1 MPAHI
6 IGIGTVSP
14 LGCGINSFKSGLEGA
29 KQPLLEDVE
38 IKTPSGIINSKA
50 YKSKVTGLDQYIQKS
65 KLRRID
71 NFLQMALMASYLAI
85 EDSNI
90 QIEDRTRI
98 GIVFGSGYGPIQT
111 SLNFFDDIIDYGDKC
126 ASPTQFAN
134 SVHNSLVSNVSI
146 SLQLQGPSL
155 TLSSLE
161 MTTASVFSTALSWID
176 TGTVDY
182 VLAGVGDEYSAIT
195 GYAANLSGAKEVKAI
210 KPFEFN
216 DCTYIPGEGF
226 AAFML
231 GSVPSEKKY
240 CKIDQVRSGSGNNFN
255 VDRFDAVFL
264 AANGEKEAGRH
275 YLSIK
280 RADKDLFAYSPLY
293 GGMPVGQGFDLAA
306 AALSLK
312 EGVVYQSPDFIA
324 AASNKRQISK
334 EILDSEDSTVGC
346 LQYDKDGN
354 YSLISLSS

>member
-1 MPAHI
+1 MTTHI

-14 LGCGINSFKSGLEGA
+14 LGCGINSFKSGLEET
-29 KQPLLEDVE
+29 KKPLLEDVE
-38 IKTPSGIINSKA
+38 IKTPSGIISSKA
-50 YKSKVTGLDQYIQKS
+50 YRSNVIGLDQFIQKS

-71 NFLQMALMASYLAI
+71 NFLQMSLMASYLAI

-90 QIEDRTRI
+90 PLEDRTKI

-146 SLQLQGPSL
+146 SLKIQGPSL

-161 MTTASVFSTALSWID
+161 MTTASVFSTALNWIE

-195 GYAANLSGAKEVKAI
+195 GYGANLSGAKKVEAI

-216 DCTYIPGEGF
+216 NCTYIPGEGF
-226 AAFML
+226 AAFLL
-231 GSVPSEKKY
+231 GNSASEKKY
-240 CKIDQVRSGSGNNFN
+240 CKIDQVRSGRGDNFTI
-255 VDRFDAVFL
+255 DSFDALFL
-264 AANGEKEAGRH
+264 AANGEKESGKH
-275 YLSIK
+275 YMPLKST
-280 RADKDLFAYSPLY
+280 DNNLFAYSPLY
-293 GGMPVGQGFDLAA
+293 GGMPVGQGFDIATAA
-306 AALSLK
+306 ISL
-312 EGVVYQSPDFIA
+312 ENRTLYQSPEFKPSD
-324 AASNKRQISK
+324 SNKSK
-334 EILDSEDSTVGC
+334 EVLPSGSSSIGC

>member
-1 MPAHI
+1 MAANI

-14 LGCGINSFKSGLEGA
+14 LGCGINSFKSGMEGSI
-29 KQPLLEDVE
+29 QPLIENVE
-38 IKTPSGIINSKA
+38 IKTPSGIIGSKA
-50 YKSKVTGLDQYIQKS
+50 YRSKVTGLDQFIQKS
-65 KLRRID
+65 RLRRID

-85 EDSNI
+85 EDSKI
-90 QIEDRTRI
+90 EIEDRTRI
-98 GIVFGSGYGPIQT
+98 GIVFGSGYGLLQT

-146 SLQLQGPSL
+146 SLKLQGPSL

-161 MTTASVFSTALSWID
+161 MTTASVFSTALSWIEA
-176 TGTVDY
+176 GTVDY

-195 GYAANLSGAKEVKAI
+195 GYAANLSGAKEVETV

-216 DCTYIPGEGF
+216 GCTYIPGEGF

-231 GSVPSEKKY
+231 GDLPSEKRY
-240 CKIDQVRSGSGNNFN
+240 CKIDQVSSGRDHNLTI
-255 VDRFDAVFL
+255 DQFDALFL

-275 YLSIK
+275 YLPLKS
-280 RADKDLFAYSPLY
+280 ADNKLFAYSPLY
-293 GGMPVGQGFDLAA
+293 GGMPTGQGFDIAA
-306 AALSLK
+306 AALSFENKTL
-312 EGVVYQSPDFIA
+312 YQSPDFG
-324 AASNKRQISK
+324 SNKSGISR
-334 EILDSEDSTVGC
+334 ELLPSGESTIGC

-354 YSLISLSS
+354 HSLISLSS

>member
-1 MPAHI
+1 MAAHV
-6 IGIGTVSP
+6 IGIGTISP

-29 KQPLLEDVE
+29 IEPLLEDVE
-38 IKTPSGIINSKA
+38 IKTPSGIISSKA
-50 YKSKVTGLDQYIQKS
+50 YRSKVAGLDQFIQKS

-85 EDSNI
+85 EDSKV

-98 GIVFGSGYGPIQT
+98 GVVFGSGYGPLQT
-111 SLNFFDDIIDYGDKC
+111 SLNFFDDLIDYGDKC

-146 SLQLQGPSL
+146 SLKLQGPTL

-161 MTTASVFSTALSWID
+161 MTTASVFSTALSWIE

-195 GYAANLSGAKEVKAI
+195 GYGANLSGAKEVEDI
-210 KPFEFN
+210 QPFEFN
-216 DCTYIPGEGF
+216 ECTYIPGEGF
-226 AAFML
+226 VAFML
-231 GSVPSEKKY
+231 GNLSSEKRY
-240 CKIDQVRSGSGNNFN
+240 CKIDQVRSGRGN
-255 VDRFDAVFL
+255 DLAIDQFDAVFL
-264 AANGEKEAGRH
+264 AANGEKEAGKH
-275 YLSIK
+275 YLPLK
-280 RADKDLFAYSPLY
+280 GAGKNFLAYSPLY
-293 GGMPVGQGFDLAA
+293 GGMPVGQGFDVAA

-312 EGVVYQSPDFIA
+312 NKSIYPSPDF
-324 AASNKRQISK
+324 SSSSSKGSTISK
-334 EILDSEDSTVGC
+334 KILPSEKSSIGC

-354 YSLISLSS
+354 HSLISLSS